1 MEYIHIQHT
10 VLEGLGEV
18 TLGDQEEV
26 AEVIVGLPDL
36 QAVMSMVVQ
45 EAIIQATLQAV
56 QVALPDPAAQV
67 VRAVEPRAAEEVVVT
82 VPVEEVEPT
91 QEVLEVQE
99 EVTVHPVQMEWE
111 ATLDTEALAEILE
124 ALEQQAATAAEGGAG
139 GEVVLSWTGSSCP
152 I

>member
-124 ALEQQAATAAEGGAG
+124 ALEQQAATAAEGGQG
-139 GEVVLSWTGSSCP
+139 VR
-152 I
+152 